1 MEKIKKSCDWEIR
14 DNRGNKRFFIDDVFH
29 DIYAKVVGPY
39 GQAVYMSLCRH
50 ADKKQKAWPG
60 IETMAT
66 NLGIGRKSV
75 FAGLEILEYLRII
88 KKDRVGKKCTNRY
101 TLLDRSKWMKSGGVK
116 FPTGTSQKNSEV
128 PLRYFSSSSGELH
141 KFLGGT
147 SIVRKHREGNTVK
160 DCEPKVSPPSILIC
174 FKEGCEKEAMKEK
187 RFCSEHQLMNLKQ
200 FIEWCAN
207 SKQKHI
213 QIIGEWAET
222 VNPNFKTVAQ
232 WEVYIKRNLKP
243 ARLLAPFDREQLEA
257 GFERIEKGIKEG
269 WLTEYS
275 METLFKF
282 ITNANK

>member
-1 MEKIKKSCDWEIR
+1 MQKEKTKKSTEWEIR

-29 DIYAKVVGPY
+29 DVYAKVVGPY

-75 FAGLEILEYLRII
+75 FAGLEILEFLKII

-116 FPTGTSQKNSEV
+116 FPTDTSQKMSEV

-160 DCEPKVSPPSILIC
+160 DCEANASRPLNC
-174 FKEGCEKEAMKEK
+174 FKEGCIKKAMKDK
-187 RFCSEHQLMNLKQ
+187 RFCEEHQQMDLKQ
-200 FIEWCAN
+200 FIIWC
-207 SKQKHI
+207 SKGQKHI

-222 VNPNFKTVAQ
+222 IEKDLRTVAQ
-232 WEVYIKRNLKP
+232 WEEFINRNLKI
-243 ARLLAPFDREQLEA
+243 ARKLVPFDRDQLEA
-257 GFERIEKGIKEG
+257 GFEKIEEGIKRG
-269 WLTEYS
+269 WLTDYS
-275 METLFKF
+275 LETLYKKV
-282 ITNANK
+282 TNAK